1 VPDVTLELTGGVA
14 VVTIDR
20 PNVRNA
26 LGDQAARELGQ
37 ALDEAEAADV
47 GALVLRGA
55 GDRAFVSGGDL
66 KELSSLRDERAAI
79 AMASGRRR
87 LLDRLAT
94 FPVPVIAALNGHAVG
109 GGAEV
114 AVAADIRVAAS
125 DVTIAFAQV
134 RLAVMPAWGG
144 AERLAEIVGRSQA
157 LLLVGTGRTVDAE
170 EAHRLGLVD
179 VVVPRDRFDDGWL
192 EIARAF
198 AALPP
203 GAARSIKSVV
213 AAARPSHHPALEHD
227 AVRHFARLWIAD
239 EHWQAAERRSG

>member
-1 VPDVTLELTGGVA
+1 MTDVTLDVDGGIA
-14 VVTIDR
+14 IVTIDR
-20 PNVRNA
+20 PQVRNA
-26 LGDQAARELGQ
+26 LGDQAAHELEQ
-37 ALDEAEAADV
+37 ALDEAEAAGV
-47 GALVLRGA
+47 SVLVLRGG

-66 KELSSLRDERAAI
+66 KELSSLRDEPGAI
-79 AMASGRRR
+79 AMASGRRE

-94 FPVPVIAALNGHAVG
+94 FPAPVIAALNGHAIG

-134 RLAVMPAWGG
+134 RLAIMPAWGG
-144 AERLAEIVGRSQA
+144 AERLAELVGRSRA
-157 LLLVGTGRTVDAE
+157 LLLIGTGRTVDAE
-170 EAHRLGLVD
+170 EAQRLGLVD
-179 VVVPRDRFDDGWL
+179 VVAPREQFDEAWG

-213 AAARPSHHPALEHD
+213 AAARPHHHPALADD
-227 AVRHFARLWIAD
+227 AVRHFARLWVAD
-239 EHWQAAERRSG
+239 EHWQAAD

>member
-1 VPDVTLELTGGVA
+1 VTDVTLDVDGGIA
-14 VVTIDR
+14 IVTIDR
-20 PNVRNA
+20 PQVRNA
-26 LGDQAARELGQ
+26 LGDQAAHELEQ
-37 ALDEAEAADV
+37 ALDEAEAAGV
-47 GALVLRGA
+47 SVLVLRGG

-66 KELSSLRDERAAI
+66 KELSSLRDEPGAI
-79 AMASGRRR
+79 AMASGRRE

-94 FPVPVIAALNGHAVG
+94 FPAPVIAALNGHAIG

-134 RLAVMPAWGG
+134 RLAIMPAWGG
-144 AERLAEIVGRSQA
+144 AERLAELVGRSRA
-157 LLLVGTGRTVDAE
+157 LLLIGTGRTVDAE
-170 EAHRLGLVD
+170 EAQRLGLVD
-179 VVVPRDRFDDGWL
+179 VVAPREQFDEAWG

-213 AAARPSHHPALEHD
+213 AAARPHHHPALADD
-227 AVRHFARLWIAD
+227 AVRHFARLWVAD
-239 EHWQAAERRSG
+239 EHWQAAD